1 VEVKVLVVLGSRMLV
16 ERLIRCGYT
25 ESKAISICKQYLSSG
40 KVEELESYVKEKEM
54 IDSGFDW

>member
-1 VEVKVLVVLGSRMLV
+1 MLVVLGSRMLV